1 MWTLYEY
8 WPPFMFY
15 FQLSEKKPEGRSVE
29 RIPPPPTLTLPNL
42 ITSSPVAKGMIDY
55 AGENNL
61 P

>member
-1 MWTLYEY
+1 
-8 WPPFMFY
+8 MFY